1 MTRRALV
8 ASILTV
14 LGICA
19 LLAPWTIAFESLKDH
34 VARQIQEGYGLD
46 AAIHG
51 KAVVSLLPIPRVKLQ
66 SVTLSDRTGAF
77 RVDAA
82 QIKGELQLLPLL
94 SGRIRLADLRIASAR
109 IKLVVERE
117 GNLASAV
124 DRLRTRLASELASGS
139 RVDRLVVTSSQVR
152 IEDRAHAPIL
162 DWEKVSL
169 VARWPRPDAD
179 IDLSGSLRWRGE
191 AITLSLAGL
200 NPALLLS
207 GQPDAVAIRAEA
219 SDARMSL
226 AGDLVWSGGL
236 RFAGLAAADIAAF
249 GPFARWTGLGRDL
262 EEFQQPVTL
271 SGKASIDASGIEWP
285 QVSMTLGKGQ
295 LEGSLAVRV
304 DGARPML
311 RGTLAGDELDLGWIL
326 PLMDPARLGVTEA
339 DYDVRVSASGL
350 RLGPLKFVDVAAGIL
365 IAGDRLELSLGR
377 AGFAGG
383 TLRGRVS
390 ATLEGEG
397 RDIKGQVALQ
407 RVDLDKLLS
416 QTGAVRGIT
425 GTVGGQANFEATGD
439 RQQELGRSLK
449 GRVSLVA
456 RDGDIAGVAL
466 AETARQVEVRPAAAA
481 GKDLRGG
488 RTRYDHAQIDVS
500 LAGATAEITS
510 ATIDTVATQTRVQGT
525 LSLSDHTLAVTTWT
539 RPLVGKGAPASEPR
553 EPVVLEIKGPLRN
566 LAVTARS
573 QTAQDGPPAQP

>member
-8 ASILTV
+8 ASILIV
-14 LGICA
+14 LGIGA

-34 VARQIQEGYGLD
+34 VTRQIKEGYGLD

-51 KAVVSLLPIPRVKLQ
+51 KAVISLLPIPRVKLQ

-77 RVDAA
+77 RVEAA
-82 QIKGELQLLPLL
+82 QIKGELQLLALL

-109 IKLVVERE
+109 INVVVERE
-117 GNLASAV
+117 GGLAAAV
-124 DRLRTRLASELASGS
+124 ERLRTRLASQLASGS
-139 RVDRLVVTSSQVR
+139 RVDRLVVTSSHVLV
-152 IEDRAHAPIL
+152 EDRVHARIFE
-162 DWEKVSL
+162 WEKVSL

-179 IDLSGSLRWRGE
+179 IAMSGSLTWRGE
-191 AITLSLAGL
+191 AVTLSLAGL
-200 NPALLLS
+200 NPVLLLS
-207 GQPDAVAIRAEA
+207 GQPDAVAIKAEG
-219 SDARMSL
+219 SGGRMSL
-226 AGDLVWSGGL
+226 AGDLVWNGGL
-236 RFAGLAAADIAAF
+236 RFAGLASADIAAF
-249 GPFARWTGLGRDL
+249 GSFARWTGLGRDL

-271 SGKASIDASGIEWP
+271 SGKASIDPDGIEWP

-311 RGTLAGDELDLGWIL
+311 RGTLAGDDLDLGWIL
-326 PLMDPARLGVTEA
+326 PLMDPSRLGVTEA

-365 IAGDRLELSLGR
+365 IAEDRLELSLGR

-416 QTGAVRGIT
+416 LTGSVRGIT
-425 GTVGGQANFEATGD
+425 GTVAGQANFEATGD
-439 RQQELGRSLK
+439 RQQDLGRSLK

-488 RTRYDHAQIDVS
+488 KTRYDLAQIDVS
-500 LAGATAEITS
+500 LAGAIAEITS
-510 ATIDTVATQTRVQGT
+510 ATIDTVATQTHLQGT
-525 LSLSDHTLAVTTWT
+525 LSLSDHTLAVKTWT
-539 RPLVGKGAPASEPR
+539 RPLPGKGASASDGR
-553 EPVVLEIKGPLRN
+553 QPVVLEIRGPLQN
-566 LAVTARS
+566 LAVTASPQAS
-573 QTAQDGPPAQP
+573 QGASPPQP